1 MKLRNALP
9 KPALMAATLAAIGA
23 FSLSACVPNS
33 TDDSKAIAVSAKD
46 AQCKVASAS
55 APAGV
60 VTFTVTNDGK
70 DVTEFEIVANDGLR
84 IISELENLGPGIT
97 RDLVVRIP
105 EGSYLATC
113 KPGMV
118 GDGVVTPFTVTASE
132 STIAPDTDREAQL
145 ATASEQ
151 YILYVKDQVQT
162 LVAKTDAFVTAYEA
176 GDYDKSRELYADA
189 RVHWERI
196 EPVAESF
203 GDLDPKT
210 DAREADVAEG
220 DPWTGWHAIEKDL
233 WPPAGGSDL
242 TDADRQA
249 LAEGL
254 KTNIGTLS
262 SEVNADDFTLDASQI
277 GNGAQGLLDE
287 VATSK
292 VTGEEEAWS
301 HTDLWDFQG
310 NVDGAYVAFA
320 VLRDAVNATDPDL
333 VKTLD
338 GRFKDL
344 NTLLAQY
351 GSIDDGFVLYTEL
364 TPAQVKELSNAVDAL
379 SEPLSQ
385 LTAAAVS

>member
-1 MKLRNALP
+1 MQLRTP
-9 KPALMAATLAAIGA
+9 VSAAALAAMSA
-23 FSLSACVPNS
+23 FALAACVPNS
-33 TDDSKAIAVSAKD
+33 TDDAKAIAVSATD
-46 AQCKVASAS
+46 TECKVATAS

-70 DVTEFEIVANDGLR
+70 DVTEFEIVADDKLR
-84 IISELENLGPGIT
+84 IISEVENLGPGIT
-97 RDLVVRIP
+97 RDLVVRVP
-105 EGSYLATC
+105 EGSYYATC

-118 GDGVVTPFTVTASE
+118 GDGVATAFTVTASE
-132 STIAPDTDREAQL
+132 STAAPDADREEL
-145 ATASEQ
+145 LTTASEQ
-151 YILYVKDQVQT
+151 YILYVRNEVQT
-162 LVAKTDAFVTAYEA
+162 LVQMTDDFVAAYEA
-176 GDYDKSRELYADA
+176 GDYDKARSIYADA

-203 GDLDPKT
+203 GDLDPMT

-220 DPWTGWHAIEKDL
+220 DEWTGWHAIEKNL
-233 WPPAGGSDL
+233 WPPAEGFDL
-242 TDADRQA
+242 TADEQKA

-254 KTNIGTLS
+254 KTNIATLS

-287 VATSK
+287 VASSK
-292 VTGEEEAWS
+292 VTGEEETWS
-301 HTDLWDFQG
+301 HTDLWDFQA

-320 VLRDAVNATDPDL
+320 VLRDVVNESDPEL

-338 GRFKDL
+338 TRFEDL
-344 NTLLAQY
+344 NALLAKY
-351 GSIDDGFVLYTEL
+351 GSLDDGFVLYTEL
-364 TPAQVKELSNAVDAL
+364 TPDQVKELSDSVNAL